1 MGTGQDTLMGM
12 GQGTTMGTGQGTTM
26 GDGAGHH
33 DGDGTGHHDGDSTP
47 WRGQGR
53 APRWGQDKIGGAR
66 ARSHLPTAGRHGG
79 GTSGAA
85 GPWLSP
91 VPFQYYCCKK
101 DESEED
107 EEEPDFAVH
116 SHIPPLHCN
125 RNVVLTN
132 GPSLYASSPF
142 GKKPT
147 PSRSGCP
154 GCGQYEPPTFFL
166 QEPPEE
172 LHNGGDRVSF
182 QTVSQEDLELPVS
195 VGNLQALNPNR
206 LSAMRE
212 AFSRSRSIST
222 DV

>member
-1 MGTGQDTLMGM
+1 MPAEPL
-12 GQGTTMGTGQGTTM
+12 
-26 GDGAGHH
+26 
-33 DGDGTGHHDGDSTP
+33 
-47 WRGQGR
+47 
-53 APRWGQDKIGGAR
+53 
-66 ARSHLPTAGRHGG
+66 
-79 GTSGAA
+79 
-85 GPWLSP
+85 
-91 VPFQYYCCKK
+91 PFQYYCCKK

-132 GPSLYASSPF
+132 GPSLYSSSPF
-142 GKKPT
+142 AKKPAQSR
-147 PSRSGCP
+147 PSCP
-154 GCGQYEPPTFFL
+154 SCAPYEPPTSFLQEPPSSFLQEPPTFFL

-172 LHNGGDRVSF
+172 LHNGGDRVSYK
-182 QTVSQEDLELPVS
+182 TVSQEDLALPVS
-195 VGNLQALNPNR
+195 NLQALNPNR

>member
-1 MGTGQDTLMGM
+1 M
-12 GQGTTMGTGQGTTM
+12 
-26 GDGAGHH
+26 
-33 DGDGTGHHDGDSTP
+33 
-47 WRGQGR
+47 
-53 APRWGQDKIGGAR
+53 
-66 ARSHLPTAGRHGG
+66 TAGTVVITGG
-79 GTSGAA
+79 ILATVILLCIIAV
-85 GPWLSP
+85 LCYCRL
-91 VPFQYYCCKK
+91 QYYCCKK

-132 GPSLYASSPF
+132 GPSLYSSSPF
-142 GKKPT
+142 AKKASQSRPSLQDPPT
-147 PSRSGCP
+147 FV
-154 GCGQYEPPTFFL
+154 QEPPTFFL

-172 LHNGGDRVSF
+172 LHNGGDRVSYK
-182 QTVSQEDLELPVS
+182 TVSQEDLALPVS
-195 VGNLQALNPNR
+195 NLQLNPNR

>member
-1 MGTGQDTLMGM
+1 M
-12 GQGTTMGTGQGTTM
+12 
-26 GDGAGHH
+26 
-33 DGDGTGHHDGDSTP
+33 
-47 WRGQGR
+47 
-53 APRWGQDKIGGAR
+53 
-66 ARSHLPTAGRHGG
+66 TAGTVVITGG
-79 GTSGAA
+79 ILATVILLCIIAV
-85 GPWLSP
+85 LCYCRL
-91 VPFQYYCCKK
+91 QYYCCKK

-132 GPSLYASSPF
+132 GPR
-142 GKKPT
+142 
-147 PSRSGCP
+147 PSCP
-154 GCGQYEPPTFFL
+154 SCAPYEPPTFFL

-172 LHNGGDRVSF
+172 LHNGGDRVSYK
-182 QTVSQEDLELPVS
+182 TVSQEDLDLPVS
-195 VGNLQALNPNR
+195 VANLQALNPNR

>member
-1 MGTGQDTLMGM
+1 M
-12 GQGTTMGTGQGTTM
+12 
-26 GDGAGHH
+26 
-33 DGDGTGHHDGDSTP
+33 
-47 WRGQGR
+47 
-53 APRWGQDKIGGAR
+53 
-66 ARSHLPTAGRHGG
+66 TAGTVVITGG
-79 GTSGAA
+79 ILATVILLCIIAV
-85 GPWLSP
+85 LCYCRL
-91 VPFQYYCCKK
+91 QYYCCKK

-132 GPSLYASSPF
+132 GPSLYSSSPF
-142 GKKPT
+142 AKKT
-147 PSRSGCP
+147 AQSRPSCP
-154 GCGQYEPPTFFL
+154 SCEPPASFLQEPPTFFL

-172 LHNGGDRVSF
+172 LHNGGDRVSYK
-182 QTVSQEDLELPVS
+182 TVSQEDLALPVS
-195 VGNLQALNPNR
+195 NLQALNPNR